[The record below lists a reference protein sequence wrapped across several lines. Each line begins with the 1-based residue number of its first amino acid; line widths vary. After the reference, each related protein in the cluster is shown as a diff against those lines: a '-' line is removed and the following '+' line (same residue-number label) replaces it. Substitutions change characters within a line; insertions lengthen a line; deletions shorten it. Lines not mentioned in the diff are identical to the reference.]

1 MLVTNEN
8 RLQEGETVRMMW
20 SLLFM
25 SLIIVSNTQNLI
37 KVEKTSQSST
47 FTYGSVTY
55 SSERAVVGN
64 WAQCTDTNARNN
76 SWWSADL
83 LGLYE
88 IYNIM
93 IYIINQSNIKM
104 EGAQIVIGNS
114 SEKTISTSNLCKTIT
129 NFTLNQNNTFQCDG
143 GSIWGRYVTIYLQTN
158 ILILCEV
165 QIYGIRKGLMLIPEN
180 RTWLDS
186 LIYCRDHN
194 MDLAYI
200 HDNETQAWA
209 ELELQNSNSPFVW
222 LGLHY
227 TCTLGFWFWVG
238 GHPLQYKNWDPNE
251 KRKNECDMSVAMKK
265 DNHSWYSKPDNET
278 FNFMCII

>member
-1 MLVTNEN
+1 M
-8 RLQEGETVRMMW
+8 
-20 SLLFM
+20 
-25 SLIIVSNTQNLI
+25 
-37 KVEKTSQSST
+37 
-47 FTYGSVTY
+47 
-55 SSERAVVGN
+55 
-64 WAQCTDTNARNN
+64 
-76 SWWSADL
+76 
-83 LGLYE
+83 
-88 IYNIM
+88 
-93 IYIINQSNIKM
+93 
-104 EGAQIVIGNS
+104 
-114 SEKTISTSNLCKTIT
+114 
-129 NFTLNQNNTFQCDG
+129 
-143 GSIWGRYVTIYLQTN
+143 WGRYVTIYLQTN

-200 HDNETQAWA
+200 HDNETQVWA
-209 ELELQNSNSPFVW
+209 ELELQNSTSPFVW

-238 GHPLQYKNWDPNE
+238 DHPLQYKNWDPNE
-251 KRKNECDMSVAMKK
+251 KGANECDMSVAINK

>member
-129 NFTLNQNNTFQCDG
+129 NFTLNKNNTFQCDG
-143 GSIWGRYVTIYLQTN
+143 GSMWGRYVTIYLQTR

-200 HDNETQAWA
+200 HDNETQA
-209 ELELQNSNSPFVW
+209 
-222 LGLHY
+222 
-227 TCTLGFWFWVG
+227 
-238 GHPLQYKNWDPNE
+238 
-251 KRKNECDMSVAMKK
+251 
-265 DNHSWYSKPDNET
+265 
-278 FNFMCII
+278 